1 MESLESLEI
10 LWYLNTPQGK
20 FNNKESGR
28 LVTARSRRLCGICVP
43 RGQSRRRKISR
54 SPEERARWVAG
65 VAWPR
70 QARCTRR
77 LEPWNPREVR
87 ADVPLRPSGHA
98 ELEEQVPEPSRPGG
112 LL

>member
-1 MESLESLEI
+1 MASNRAQALRNLRSSRPIAQEENISLAGG
-10 LWYLNTPQGK
+10 T
-20 FNNKESGR
+20 
-28 LVTARSRRLCGICVP
+28 
-43 RGQSRRRKISR
+43 GQV
-54 SPEERARWVAG
+54 VAG